1 MPVAARGKTHPR
13 IHAAK
18 LLVRIGRQLYRVC
31 PMQRGSRGKSR
42 GWCWWHELF
51 RGSRRFES
59 VVESRFLFGLF
70 SFSSFLVPLFSL
82 SLLDFSLSRSSFFF
96 YFPFFFHFVLSPSDR
111 FESSCF
117 SPCRARIELCK
128 GWGLC
133 GGLNIY
139 PCIFFFFL
147 FFLFPFGSRYAVCD
161 REESVVLITFWQVY
175 PPPFLNLSFY
185 LLLGFLSMV
194 FSRKKISLLPSFL
207 FFFTDINYRSLI
219 K

>member
-1 MPVAARGKTHPR
+1 
-13 IHAAK
+13 
-18 LLVRIGRQLYRVC
+18 
-31 PMQRGSRGKSR
+31 MQRGSRGKSR

-82 SLLDFSLSRSSFFF
+82 SLLDFSLSRSSFFL
-96 YFPFFFHFVLSPSDR
+96 YFPFFFHFVLSPFDR

-147 FFLFPFGSRYAVCD
+147 FFLFPFGSRYAGKRVRTCAIERRALFWSRSD
-161 REESVVLITFWQVY
+161 KCIPLPSSTSRFTCSWDFYQWCFRERKF
-175 PPPFLNLSFY
+175 LSFP
-185 LLLGFLSMV
+185 
-194 FSRKKISLLPSFL
+194 PS